1 MKNLNFEKL
10 EGLLPAI
17 IQDYKSRKVLMLGF
31 MNREALEITLK
42 ENRVT
47 FFSRTRKELW
57 QKGRN
62 SGKFLEIKE
71 IKVDCDRD
79 TLLIMVKIS
88 GPVCHTGNFSCFGD

>member
-10 EGLLPAI
+10 GGLLPAI
-17 IQDYKSRKVLMLGF
+17 IQDWKSKKVLMLGF
-31 MNREALEITLK
+31 MNEEALKKTLK
-42 ENRVT
+42 EKRVT
-47 FFSRTRKELW
+47 FFSRTRQELW

-79 TLLIMVKIS
+79 TLLIIVKIS
-88 GPVCHTGNFSCFGD
+88 GPVCHTGDFSCFGD

>member
-62 SGKFLEIKE
+62 SGKFLEIKK

-79 TLLIMVKIS
+79 TLLIMVKVS